1 MADWKVLEKEFNDD
15 ADKHINWM
23 LTEFSKVRTGR
34 ANPAV
39 FYELKVDSYG
49 TKMPLNQ
56 LANIS
61 TPEPRKIV
69 IKPFDTSIIKAI
81 VAEIV
86 NNNMG
91 FTPVING
98 ELIVINVPQPT
109 EETRKLAVKNIKQ
122 YAEKAKNEVRNTRKK
137 IQSKIK
143 AATDVSEDII
153 KKQEKDLDAL
163 TKTINNKIEDLLKT
177 KEKEL
182 LTL

>member
-1 MADWKVLEKEFNDD
+1 MADWKTLENEFNTE
-15 ADKHINWM
+15 AEKHINWM
-23 LTEFSKVRTGR
+23 LSEFSKVRTGR
-34 ANPAV
+34 ANPAI

-49 TKMPLNQ
+49 TKTPLNQ

-61 TPEPRKIV
+61 TPEPRKII
-69 IKPFDTSIIKAI
+69 IKPYDTSLLKQI

-98 ELIVINVPQPT
+98 DFIIINVPQPT

-122 YAEKAKNEVRNTRKK
+122 YAEKAKNEVRNIRKK
-137 IQSKIK
+137 IQAKIK
-143 AATDVSEDII
+143 ADDSISEDII
-153 KKQEKDLDAL
+153 KKQEKDLDGL
-163 TKTINNKIEDLLKT
+163 TKTANNKIDDLLKI
-177 KEKEL
+177 KEKDL